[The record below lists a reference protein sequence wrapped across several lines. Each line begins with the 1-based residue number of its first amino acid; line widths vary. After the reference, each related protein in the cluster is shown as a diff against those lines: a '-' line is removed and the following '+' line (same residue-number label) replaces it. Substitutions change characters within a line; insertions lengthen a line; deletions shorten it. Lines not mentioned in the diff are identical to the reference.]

1 MTSKRPHELAVLHLI
16 LKNDAMSNHY
26 DFDEVKTRTNSV
38 GDSFISKL
46 STRVNTLV
54 KMLRSKVK
62 ENSEQSKTA
71 EKIFLNYRKKGER
84 KSKNSSWCML
94 LIKERRN
101 KNLVLRVF
109 MFIFMFWTLL
119 LHLSTFFVLLLRTL
133 TVVLFNI
140 STLKLVIILK

>member
-1 MTSKRPHELAVLHLI
+1 MLHLI

-109 MFIFMFWTLL
+109 MFIFMF
-119 LHLSTFFVLLLRTL
+119 
-133 TVVLFNI
+133 
-140 STLKLVIILK
+140 